1 MSERC
6 PNPDSILRNFSVTN
20 FRDGRLG
27 IAAVTKDNGRVVM
40 TKQVGP
46 NGTPLPGDTST
57 NSWTSWE
64 DMGGHDLRNV
74 TARESLDHRLELVA
88 HGADAIVYHRYEAA
102 PNNWTEW
109 APISAEKVCGPVQ
122 FFASKAGRMEIVARR
137 CPAGEIV
144 HVAQVAP
151 NGGWATTWSQLV
163 PNSPGAEMVPSPWRS
178 APTVSSAFSTIDCSA
193 AGSSVVK
200 PNSVNTLPPQWSE
213 WVKVSD
219 GN

>member
-6 PNPDSILRNFSVTN
+6 PNPDFYLRNFSVTN

-163 PNSPGAEMVPSPWRS
+163 PNSPGGGDGPIAVALSPDGQLGILDYRLFGS
-178 APTVSSAFSTIDCSA
+178 LVLQSST
-193 AGSSVVK
+193 
-200 PNSVNTLPPQWSE
+200 N
-213 WVKVSD
+213 
-219 GN
+219 